1 MLDKCTCV
9 WWKSWIEKRRRRRRD
24 RNSLCGL
31 IPTWDNNGSM
41 PFQGSLPGLISL
53 PDISNGVNPQALR
66 PNIQPSTS
74 FAWNEI
80 TTRQKRR
87 NVHFTWFRQL
97 LCPEIGWPWLWYEW
111 IMRVR
116 DTALMCKCRL
126 TEQFLKC
133 LNHTPLRMETQQ
145 TRSGHNILF
154 VFGFQYLLM
163 VLLLLYPKLD
173 RDLENTASYSC
184 VLGRNNPNF
193 WLLLIWQPRD

>member
-9 WWKSWIEKRRRRRRD
+9 WWKSWIEKRRRRD
-24 RNSLCGL
+24 WNSLCGL

-80 TTRQKRR
+80 TPDKKGETCILRDLGSIVSR
-87 NVHFTWFRQL
+87 NWL
-97 LCPEIGWPWLWYEW
+97 SWLWYEW